1 MISRRNACIS
11 RSVLLPPELV
21 RRVDEFIEGNK
32 QLGYVTQMEF
42 IREAV
47 NETLSEL
54 SETKKV
60 AEEELKS
67 EGSN

>member
-1 MISRRNACIS
+1 MH
-11 RSVLLPPELV
+11 VG
-21 RRVDEFIEGNK
+21 EFLEANK
-32 QLGYVTQMEF
+32 QLGYMTRREF

-47 NETLSEL
+47 NETLSRL

-67 EGSN
+67 EESN